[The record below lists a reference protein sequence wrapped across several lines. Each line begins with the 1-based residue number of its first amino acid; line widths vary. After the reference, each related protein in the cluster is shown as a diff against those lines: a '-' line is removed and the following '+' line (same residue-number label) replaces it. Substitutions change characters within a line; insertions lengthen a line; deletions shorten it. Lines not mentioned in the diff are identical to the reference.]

1 MQEASSS
8 RARMGGEDR
17 AMAQRSSVL
26 PTREHAL
33 PGRAERMSVA
43 ARHYVSGAPL
53 EGRAPGLAEA
63 LFGMGCFW
71 GAEKT
76 FWPTPGVVSTSVG
89 YAGGITPNPT
99 YREVCSGQT
108 GHAEVV

>member
-1 MQEASSS
+1 
-8 RARMGGEDR
+8 MGGEDR

-63 LFGMGCFW
+63 LPQSSASRW
-71 GAEKT
+71 SR
-76 FWPTPGVVSTSVG
+76 PQL
-89 YAGGITPNPT
+89 N
-99 YREVCSGQT
+99 R
-108 GHAEVV
+108 